1 MNKKQALK
9 YCISTDK
16 YNLLQDNENI
26 ILYSLKKLYYKLEL
40 YFRGYND
47 WLYFESVFFSKCI
60 IYDHGYYNNYNY
72 N

>member
-9 YCISTDK
+9 YVISTDK

-40 YFRGYND
+40 YFK
-47 WLYFESVFFSKCI
+47 SIFFSKCI
-60 IYDHGYYNNYNY
+60 IYGYGYYNNYNY

>member
-1 MNKKQALK
+1 MNKEQVLK
-9 YCISTDK
+9 YVISTDK

-40 YFRGYND
+40 YIRRYND
-47 WLYFESVFFSKCI
+47 WLYFKSILFSKYI
-60 IYDHGYYNNYNY
+60 IYGNGYYNNYNY